1 VASPVSIPLTFACAA
16 FLSFAADAI
25 ALPRVG
31 LRRTSGAL
39 ALHIVSVVFVAS
51 LICALTRRPYFSAFI
66 ALALV
71 GLMSGVSNAKYASLR
86 EPFVFTDL
94 SLFSQ
99 LFAHP
104 RLYLPFLSLPTVIA
118 IVGGVLLLAGGFF
131 LDTATSARTAAY
143 CALAAATSLLIGYAI
158 AARLRLSLD
167 PLEDQRHHGF
177 FAVFVAYLLN
187 GMRRATFRGFE
198 RAMSASPFAQAFEP
212 HSRPDIIVI
221 QSESFFDARQ
231 SSAAIEPSLYANF
244 DSALREST
252 THGELDVPAW
262 GANTM
267 RSEFALLSGISSAKL
282 GYARFYPY
290 AFVRRAC
297 TSLANWFKSA
307 GYETVA
313 IHPYHADFFGRERV
327 FPLLGFDRFLDIRAF
342 ANAHRAG
349 PYISDASVLDRIVK
363 ELDSSR
369 SKPAFI
375 FAMTMENHGPLHLE
389 TVEKGESSRYH
400 NLGEDPAY
408 KDLTAY
414 LRHIANADA
423 MISRL
428 LAHLRARR
436 RDTVLCFYGDHVPAL
451 PHVFERLGTVPSRS
465 HYFIWRNFGDRPARK
480 QDRAV
485 EDLGAALLHTMETAD
500 RREAATSE
508 SERTEQL

>member
-1 VASPVSIPLTFACAA
+1 MVSPVSIPLTFVCAA
-16 FLSFAADAI
+16 LLSFTADAI

-31 LRRTSGAL
+31 LRRTPAAL
-39 ALHIVSVVFVAS
+39 ALHIVSVVFVAC
-51 LICALTRRPYFSAFI
+51 LICVLTRRPYFSASI
-66 ALALV
+66 GLALV
-71 GLMSGVSNAKYASLR
+71 GLMSCVSNAKYASLC

-104 RLYLPFLSLPTVIA
+104 RLYLPFLSMQTVIA
-118 IVGGVLLLAGGFF
+118 IVAGMVLLAGGFF
-131 LDTATSARTAAY
+131 LDTATPARVAGY
-143 CALAAATSLLIGYAI
+143 CALAAVVSLITGYVL
-158 AARLRLSLD
+158 AAHLRLTLE
-167 PLEDQRHHGF
+167 PLEDQRQHGF

-187 GMRRATFRGFE
+187 GIRGETLRGFE
-198 RAMSASPFAQAFEP
+198 RAMLASPFARASDP
-212 HSRPDIIVI
+212 HSRPDIIII
-221 QSESFFDARQ
+221 QSESFFDARA
-231 SSAAIEPSLYANF
+231 SSAAIEPSLYAHF
-244 DSALREST
+244 DAALRESA

-267 RSEFALLSGISSAKL
+267 RSEFAFLSGLSSAKL

-297 TSLANWFKSA
+297 ASLANWFKRA

-313 IHPYHADFFGRERV
+313 IHPYYADFFGRERV

-342 ANAHRAG
+342 VNAHRAG
-349 PYISDASVLDRIVK
+349 PYISDESVTDRIVD

-369 SKPAFI
+369 SEPAFI

-389 TVEKGESSRYH
+389 TVEKSESSRYH
-400 NLGEDPAY
+400 ALGDDPAY

-414 LRHIANADA
+414 LRHIANTDG
-423 MISRL
+423 MIGRL
-428 LAHLRARR
+428 LVHLRARR
-436 RDTVLCFYGDHVPAL
+436 RNTVLCFYGDHVPAL
-451 PHVFERLGTVPSRS
+451 PHVFERLGTVPRRS
-465 HYFIWRNFGDRPARK
+465 HYFIWRNFGDRPARR

-500 RREAATSE
+500 GREVAASV